1 MTEERYLAI
10 HDINTFQSHENEVY
24 LSGKDHH
31 GEDITLVFNAFELL
45 EWLHID
51 EIRASVLKY
60 VKEINV
66 EHPDNKALKDVDKVI
81 EKTWAE
87 GGVDREWEKGVIAK
101 LPHEIDEKEIERSCC
116 GDEITGIYEDI
127 QICPTCKE
135 HL

>member
-1 MTEERYLAI
+1 MTKHNFKAI
-10 HDINTFQSHENEVY
+10 HDIHTFQVCHNEVY
-24 LSGKDHH
+24 LGGKDEH

-51 EIRASVLKY
+51 EIRASVLDY

-66 EHPDNKALKDVDKVI
+66 EHPDEKALKDVDKVI
-81 EKTWAE
+81 
-87 GGVDREWEKGVIAK
+87 DRVWDEDTIAK
-101 LPHEIDEKEIERSCC
+101 AIQADKDAELIQISCC

-127 QICPTCKE
+127 QMCPTCKE

>member
-24 LSGKDHH
+24 LRGKDHH

-60 VKEINV
+60 VNEINKE
-66 EHPDNKALKDVDKVI
+66 EHPDIKALKDVDKVI
-81 EKTWAE
+81 ENIEKH
-87 GGVDREWEKGVIAK
+87 WEEEDEE
-101 LPHEIDEKEIERSCC
+101 EIQYSCC
-116 GDEITGIYEDI
+116 GDEITGVLEDI
-127 QICPTCKE
+127 QMCPTCKE